1 MIITHLNN
9 SFLYVQAMKVTL
21 PLFFF
26 FLLFPAFG
34 QTHLAIKKPSGKK
47 KEEFFIGGWLIYKL
61 KNDDKI
67 QRDVIHGFD
76 VEQGEVV
83 FEYISVPLKDIEWV
97 YSQKEHRNT
106 YQTKLIA
113 AGVLFP
119 IIDQFNNMVIA
130 KNDFRW
136 SQGVLITSG
145 GLILTGLS
153 INLLRRKKYRLKNR
167 FRLLFVF

>member
-1 MIITHLNN
+1 
-9 SFLYVQAMKVTL
+9 MKATL
-21 PLFFF
+21 SIFCL

-47 KEEFFIGGWLIYKL
+47 KEEFFIGDWLVYRL
-61 KNDDKI
+61 KNDDKV

-76 VEQGEVV
+76 VGQGEVV
-83 FEYISVPLKDIEWV
+83 FEYTSVPLKDIEWV
-97 YSQKEHRNT
+97 YSQKEHRKI
-106 YQTKLIA
+106 YQNKLIA
-113 AGVLFP
+113 AGILFP

-136 SQGVLITSG
+136 SRGVLITSG

-153 INLLRRKKYRLKNR
+153 IHLLQRKKYHLKNR
-167 FRLLFVF
+167 FRLMFVF